1 MMEHI
6 DVVRQELNDAPVE
19 VVAPAELET
28 RPERNLRN
36 RLIVAEGFMK
46 QFYDFRYNE
55 ITATIEYRDKRVKEG
70 FKPWDQRAWAKLFH
84 EFGKNNIDIPENRL
98 DGMIMSPDVSVNY
111 DPFKEYFNLLPEW
124 DGVDYIGDFMSKVY
138 LVDEGQRAEMV
149 QTFTKWFVAMVAS
162 LYDDRAVNQTCF
174 VLQGPQAAFKT
185 TFLNSLVPSVYA
197 MDYLYSAK
205 FNFESKDHIKYLG
218 TKWLINLDELATFGR
233 TDVGM
238 LKSVLTQDRVVLR
251 LPYGKADVHMWR
263 RASFCGSINEES
275 FLTDETG
282 NRRFL
287 IFAIKGI
294 DFLNNK
300 VRVDDLYRQGF
311 YLFRTGFKF
320 WFDRDETLALEERN
334 RDFHNVSIEEDLVVS
349 YLDVPT
355 EEDMKGGD
363 IQYANTAMINLHLAG
378 KSNRVNVNEST
389 KKRLGQVL
397 KKLGFTQK
405 SKRVPGY
412 KNATKVWVVK
422 YKELE
427 TFNDEEDVL
436 RKMRAEYM

>member
-1 MMEHI
+1 MSTVDE
-6 DVVRQELNDAPVE
+6 VREELNGAPVE
-19 VVAPAELET
+19 VVAVPELET

-36 RLIVAEGFMK
+36 RLIVAEGYLK
-46 QFYDFRYNE
+46 QNYEFRYNE
-55 ITATIEYRDKRVKEG
+55 ITATIEYQDKRERGG

-98 DGMIMSPDVSVNY
+98 DGMIMSPDVSENY

-124 DGVDYIGDFMSKVY
+124 DGVDYITEFLSKVY
-138 LVDEGQRAEMV
+138 LVDEGQREELKA
-149 QTFTKWFVAMVAS
+149 TFTKWFVAMVAS

-174 VLQGPQAAFKT
+174 VLQGPQAGFKT
-185 TFLNSLVPSVYA
+185 TFLNSLVPSKYA

-287 IFAIKGI
+287 IFAIRAI
-294 DFLNNK
+294 DFLNNGVK
-300 VRVDDLYRQGF
+300 VDDLYRQAF
-311 YLFRTGFKF
+311 YLFRTGHQY
-320 WFDRDETLALEERN
+320 WFDRDETLRLEERN
-334 RDFHNVSIEEDLVVS
+334 RDFHNVSIEEDLVVT
-349 YLDVPT
+349 YIDIPT
-355 EEDMKGGD
+355 EEDVKRGD
-363 IQYANTAMINLHLAG
+363 MEYANTAMINLHLAG
-378 KSNRVNVNEST
+378 KSNRVNVNETT

-397 KKLGFTQK
+397 RKLGFVQK
-405 SKRVPGY
+405 SKRIQGY
-412 KNATKVWVVK
+412 QNPTKVWMVK
-422 YKELE
+422 YKDPE
-427 TFNDEEDVL
+427 TFRDEEDAIKRL
-436 RKMRAEYM
+436 SADII